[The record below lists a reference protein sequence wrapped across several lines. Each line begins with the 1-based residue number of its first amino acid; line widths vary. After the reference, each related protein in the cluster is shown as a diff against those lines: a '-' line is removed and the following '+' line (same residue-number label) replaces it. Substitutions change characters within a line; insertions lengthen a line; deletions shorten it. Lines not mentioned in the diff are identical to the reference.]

1 MPSCPRMPAYRP
13 EVGEVVRDLAHR
25 AATGDPTEGV
35 YMDTL
40 GGLAYLRPAAGGC
53 EWTTKPEHLQR
64 LDHPR
69 HLTVQHPSR
78 PRAHD
83 AA

>member
-1 MPSCPRMPAYRP
+1 MSRRPRIPAYTP

-25 AATGDPTEGV
+25 SPGTKAVEGV

-40 GGLAYLRPAAGGC
+40 GGLAYLRPERGGC
-53 EWTTKPEHLQR
+53 EWTTRPEDLRR
-64 LDHPR
+64 LELPR
-69 HLTVQHPSR
+69 FVPVQQPSR